1 MCNDLLILPEK
12 IPIEQVALLC
22 DTIKICKNNGCNSSN
37 AFREICLKYPGII
50 YYLDTA
56 VYVIENLS
64 SVTISKI
71 YDLINNIDCAY
82 YIITKPENNLKT
94 QFNSFSDDIKN
105 NRILINKLIDN
116 DELTKSMIN
125 NIHEK
130 HYEFILSKR
139 GKYIEYINS
148 PSSKHIAIAVKSHG
162 TALLYGSDDNRNNKE
177 IVLMAIANNGLML
190 ECVNPSLKDDH
201 YVVMVAVKQNYE
213 AIKFASDR
221 ILSDPAIMSEM
232 MDINPLTF
240 KFAQNSAKKD
250 IELCKRLLLFD
261 YTFISCIPHDIILQ
275 IPENYITQC
284 IRRGARLVD
293 ESGATASKCT
303 TCDLCTPWVE
313 E

>member
-1 MCNDLLILPEK
+1 M
-12 IPIEQVALLC
+12 
-22 DTIKICKNNGCNSSN
+22 
-37 AFREICLKYPGII
+37 
-50 YYLDTA
+50 A
-56 VYVIENLS
+56 V
-64 SVTISKI
+64 
-71 YDLINNIDCAY
+71 
-82 YIITKPENNLKT
+82 
-94 QFNSFSDDIKN
+94 
-105 NRILINKLIDN
+105 
-116 DELTKSMIN
+116 
-125 NIHEK
+125 
-130 HYEFILSKR
+130 
-139 GKYIEYINS
+139 
-148 PSSKHIAIAVKSHG
+148 
-162 TALLYGSDDNRNNKE
+162 
-177 IVLMAIANNGLML
+177 ANNGLML
-190 ECVNPSLKDDH
+190 ECVNPSLKNDYH
-201 YVVMVAVKQNYE
+201 VVIAAVKQNYE